1 MKTRAVAL
9 SNDDVDL
16 ICLALKVVIGDDE
29 GAFRDRPGV
38 WRDRAAELTTL
49 LKSADLVD
57 LTWNGARLPSPAA
70 VPARVEEGRLPYAN
84 QAAPDAVTCPVCGER
99 VKLTKRKDW
108 ESYSGVEYEMHYRR
122 EHGAS
127 SHVAALDAA
136 TTTEQLTA
144 VLRAWC
150 ADNECDHISA
160 DILVM
165 DDSLTQEQV
174 AWLREFITKWDDT
187 EAAER
192 PTVAWA
198 THRDGGRCTPDDP
211 GAMRPEDR

>member
-1 MKTRAVAL
+1 MTTILKVDAVVATLADLDKLPPAVKVAL
-9 SNDDVDL
+9 VRANRRV
-16 ICLALKVVIGDDE
+16 ATN
-29 GAFRDRPGV
+29 GV
-38 WRDRAAELTTL
+38 YRRTESGW
-49 LKSADLVD
+49 
-57 LTWNGARLPSPAA
+57 
-70 VPARVEEGRLPYAN
+70 ARVEEDRLPYAN
-84 QAAPDAVTCPVCGER
+84 QAAPDAVVCPVCGER
-99 VKLTKRKDW
+99 VQLTTRKDW

-150 ADNECDHISA
+150 ADNGCDHISA

-174 AWLREFITKWDDT
+174 AWLRAFIAKWDDT

>member
-1 MKTRAVAL
+1 MTTILKVDAVVATLADLDKLPPAVKVAL
-9 SNDDVDL
+9 VRANRRV
-16 ICLALKVVIGDDE
+16 ATN
-29 GAFRDRPGV
+29 GV
-38 WRDRAAELTTL
+38 YRRTESGW
-49 LKSADLVD
+49 
-57 LTWNGARLPSPAA
+57 
-70 VPARVEEGRLPYAN
+70 ARVEEDRLPYAN

-99 VKLTKRKDW
+99 VQLTTRKDW

-136 TTTEQLTA
+136 TTTKQLTA

-165 DDSLTQEQV
+165 DDSLTREQV

>member
-1 MKTRAVAL
+1 MITILKVDAVVATLADLDKLPPAVKVAL
-9 SNDDVDL
+9 VRANRRV
-16 ICLALKVVIGDDE
+16 ATN
-29 GAFRDRPGV
+29 GV
-38 WRDRAAELTTL
+38 YRRTESGW
-49 LKSADLVD
+49 
-57 LTWNGARLPSPAA
+57 
-70 VPARVEEGRLPYAN
+70 ARVEEGRLPYAN

-165 DDSLTQEQV
+165 DDSLTREQV